1 MLQSVRGN
9 LYASSSG
16 WQVTARCSR
25 SAVVTRS
32 PCFANLKVIS
42 LNAGHG
48 KALQLKSKTHKV
60 KLASTG
66 SRDLT
71 PSRALTLDS
80 PMPLTP
86 DDEATT
92 SEVAADPLM
101 QIHSLEEFQAIVAN
115 NPDKLVLLDCGKKLC
130 GPCELILP
138 VLRKMARRYCDV
150 TFLKVDIE
158 ENDSTRTLATN
169 LGVRALPSMYIF
181 RGERLVASCR
191 GAREQALTN
200 KLLENLRPGEAGYM
214 LPCFRRSKQ
223 RRRC

>member
-1 MLQSVRGN
+1 M
-9 LYASSSG
+9 
-16 WQVTARCSR
+16 
-25 SAVVTRS
+25 
-32 PCFANLKVIS
+32 KVIS

-48 KALQLKSKTHKV
+48 KALRLQSKTYSYAA
-60 KLASTG
+60 KLGSKG

-71 PSRALTLDS
+71 PARALTLDS
-80 PMPLTP
+80 PIPLSP

-92 SEVAADPLM
+92 SEVTADPLM
-101 QIHSLEEFQAIVAN
+101 QIHSLEEFHAIVAS
-115 NPDKLVLLDCGKKLC
+115 NPDKLVLLDCAKKLC

-158 ENDSTRTLATN
+158 ENDSTKTLATN

-181 RGERLVASCR
+181 RGEQLVASCR

-200 KLLENLRPGEAGYM
+200 QLIENLRPGEAGYM
-214 LPCFRRSKQ
+214 LPCFRRSKL